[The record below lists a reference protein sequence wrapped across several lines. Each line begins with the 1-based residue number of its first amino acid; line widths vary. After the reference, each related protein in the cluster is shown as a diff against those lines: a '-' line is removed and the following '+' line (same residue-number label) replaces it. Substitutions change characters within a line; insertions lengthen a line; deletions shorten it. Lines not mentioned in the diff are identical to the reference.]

1 MFARAVALLAAA
13 AFTAPLAVAAD
24 APRRMTVL
32 ARPGE
37 TARVATELSRGAL
50 RVVRRRGRVLE
61 IVAPPSRARALGA
74 LAGVA
79 SVAEAPTAFGD
90 EVVGEGVQRSGAA
103 PMIDVGNGGRG
114 LTIAVIDLGFGTSL
128 SARQAAGELPP
139 SSRLQFVSFDPV
151 KGIAGANAYGNATNH
166 GELVAQTVY
175 DYAPNA
181 RYIFVSYHTEGDFLA
196 AAEWLTARRPDI
208 VVHSNSFIEGT
219 FDGAG
224 PEAQAVDRAA
234 AVGILWFN
242 SAGNYAENHW
252 SGPWA
257 DADGDG
263 ALDLAAG
270 GVFERQAGAPITF
283 ALSWSVVAGE
293 TPPDLD
299 LVLEAQSPDGSWV
312 AVRTSADVQAAG
324 ARPSERVVGYVPPA
338 QGFYRV
344 RAVHM
349 AGPEP
354 AGVLTLFSREVPLGP
369 LGGSSASSV
378 PTPGDAAGSIT
389 VGAVDWRGNTLKSYS
404 SQGPTLDGRAKPDVV
419 APTNTRILSAS
430 GPRSVGG
437 TSNAAPNAA
446 GVAAV
451 LLAARRVAKIP
462 FSYDA
467 VRAILEDTALDLGE
481 PGSDPAFGFGR
492 VRAEVDS
499 SGALADLAAPRIG
512 GARPRSGPAAGRRRF
527 RRRPVGDPRGRNP
540 PHGPA
545 AARRFG
551 DARHAVTGRRPAHG
565 RGGGPGHAG
574 KRRPGELH
582 DRGRQHPSRRRGPA
596 GGGGEP
602 RCARGRRGRL
612 LAGACGAAG
621 APQGEG
627 GRVHRGWRASSRARR
642 PACDGRG
649 RRRCPQVVLDAFDP
663 LAADRAGPPGTRP
676 LPHHDSG
683 DRRRR
688 QHPHGAALAAGA
700 IDNGRGRAGHEGSRH
715 AESRPFPL
723 CFLPRRI
730 HAP

>member
-13 AFTAPLAVAAD
+13 AFTAPLAAAAD

-61 IVAPPSRARALGA
+61 IVAPPSRVRALGA

-114 LTIAVIDLGFGTSL
+114 LTIAVIDLGFGTAL

-139 SSRLQFVSFDPV
+139 SSRLQLVSFDPV

-175 DYAPNA
+175 DFAPNA

-196 AAEWLTARRPDI
+196 AADWLTARRPDI

-234 AVGILWFN
+234 AAGILWFN
-242 SAGNYAENHW
+242 SAGNYAESHW

-299 LVLEAQSPDGSWV
+299 LVLETQSPDGSWV

-354 AGVLTLFSREVPLGP
+354 AGVLSIFSRDVPLGP

-446 GVAAV
+446 GVAAI
-451 LLAARRVAKIP
+451 LLAARRAAKIP

-492 VRAEVDS
+492 VRAEVDPPELS
-499 SGALADLAAPRIG
+499 LISPRPGSAVRGPVRVRPLVADDSGVARWAIRVDGTPLTDRQPPVGSVMLDTRSLDDGLHTVVVEARDMPGNAGQGRYTIEVDNTRPDVEVQRVEVGNRGVRSAGEAAPS
-512 GARPRSGPAAGRRRF
+512 PVPAAPPGPRRVRVVVSIKDGG
-527 RRRPVGDPRGRNP
+527 RRPVRVDLRVT
-540 PHGPA
+540 A
-545 AARRFG
+545 AGGVVARRSFST
-551 DARHAVTGRRPAHG
+551 RST
-565 RGGGPGHAG
+565 
-574 KRRPGELH
+574 
-582 DRGRQHPSRRRGPA
+582 PSRRIA
-596 GGGGEP
+596 L
-602 RCARGRRGRL
+602 GRL
-612 LAGACGAAG
+612 APGRYRITIQVTDAAG
-621 APQGEG
+621 NT
-627 GRVHRGWRASSRARR
+627 RTVRR
-642 PACDGRG
+642 
-649 RRRCPQVVLDAFDP
+649 L
-663 LAADRAGPPGTRP
+663 
-676 LPHHDSG
+676 LPV
-683 DRRRR
+683 R
-688 QHPHGAALAAGA
+688 
-700 IDNGRGRAGHEGSRH
+700 
-715 AESRPFPL
+715 
-723 CFLPRRI
+723 
-730 HAP
+730 

>member
-1 MFARAVALLAAA
+1 MRTRTFARGVALLAAA
-13 AFTAPLAVAAD
+13 ASTAPAAAAAD

-32 ARPGE
+32 AQPGE
-37 TARVATELSRGAL
+37 TARVATQLSRGAL
-50 RVVRRRGRVLE
+50 RVVRRHGRALE
-61 IVAPPSRARALGA
+61 IVASPSRARALGA

-128 SARQAAGELPP
+128 AARQAAGELPP

-224 PEAQAVDRAA
+224 LEAQAVDRAA
-234 AVGILWFN
+234 AAGILWFN

-299 LVLEAQSPDGSWV
+299 LVLEAQSVDGSWV

-324 ARPSERVVGYVPPA
+324 ARPSERIVGYVPPA

-344 RAVHM
+344 RAVHV

-354 AGVLTLFSREVPLGP
+354 AGALSLFSREVPLGP

-389 VGAVDWRGNTLKSYS
+389 VGAVDWRGNALKSYS

-419 APTNTRILSAS
+419 APTNTRILGAS

-492 VRAEVDS
+492 VRAEVDPPEL
-499 SGALADLAAPRIG
+499 ALIA
-512 GARPRSGPAAGRRRF
+512 PRSGSAVRGAVRVQPLVTDDSRVARWAIRVDGTPLTDRQPPVGSVMLNTRSLDDGLHTVVVEARDMPGNAGQGSYTIEVDNTRPDVEVQRVEVGNRGVRSAGEAAPSPVPAAPPGPPGPRRVRVVVSIEDGG
-527 RRRPVGDPRGRNP
+527 RRPVRVDLRVT
-540 PHGPA
+540 A
-545 AARRFG
+545 AGGVVARRSFST
-551 DARHAVTGRRPAHG
+551 RST
-565 RGGGPGHAG
+565 
-574 KRRPGELH
+574 
-582 DRGRQHPSRRRGPA
+582 PSRRIA
-596 GGGGEP
+596 L
-602 RCARGRRGRL
+602 GRL
-612 LAGACGAAG
+612 APGRYRITIQVTDAAG
-621 APQGEG
+621 NT
-627 GRVHRGWRASSRARR
+627 RTVRR
-642 PACDGRG
+642 S
-649 RRRCPQVVLDAFDP
+649 
-663 LAADRAGPPGTRP
+663 
-676 LPHHDSG
+676 LPV
-683 DRRRR
+683 R
-688 QHPHGAALAAGA
+688 
-700 IDNGRGRAGHEGSRH
+700 
-715 AESRPFPL
+715 
-723 CFLPRRI
+723 
-730 HAP
+730 